1 MLGMKMKAK
10 MLIFFILCS
19 FVSVHGMGIVRHTFI
34 SVTERKVMG
43 RMFKHVMKSGNK
55 TDDEFF
61 VDGLSVSSQQYD
73 RDLERAEKKE
83 RELLRARDE
92 EKRRNQIKFSD
103 TVQSAVLAKLI
114 AKMFVSI
121 KSVLKKID
129 SPQLEHYFVYSQDTI
144 SSIDQ
149 YDQLKSF
156 LDSTEKSVAHYIESN
171 DIDSLQQTYTKIEG
185 WPNRLDRFFQESVQN
200 AIQMSDD
207 TTFLK
212 DLLAL
217 VSED

>member
-1 MLGMKMKAK
+1 MKMKAK
-10 MLIFFILCS
+10 MLFFFVLFS
-19 FVSVHGMGIVRHTFI
+19 VVSVHGMGIVRHTFI
-34 SVTERKVMG
+34 SITEKKVMG

-55 TDDEFF
+55 QQDEFF

-73 RDLERAEKKE
+73 RDLERAEKKD
-83 RELLRARDE
+83 REIKRAAEE
-92 EKRRNQIKFSD
+92 EKRRNQLKFSD

-114 AKMFVSI
+114 AKLFVTI
-121 KSVLKKID
+121 KGILKKID
-129 SPQLEHYFVYSQDTI
+129 SPQLEYYFVFAQDTI
-144 SSIDQ
+144 SSLEQ
-149 YDQLKSF
+149 YDQLKAF
-156 LDSTEKSVAHYIESN
+156 LTSTENSVAHYIANN
-171 DIDSLQQTYTKIEG
+171 DIDNLQQTYNKIED

-200 AIQMSDD
+200 AIQKSDD